1 MQDFSQLSDNDLSE
15 LLRKD
20 EEPAFREIYL
30 RYFSRVYRAAL
41 KRLNNTYEAE
51 EVVQDIFCNLW
62 KRRKEF
68 SLSKGFDCYFSGA
81 VKFEVINRL
90 AKRARQAACKKELA
104 LSFDESDYSTQYA
117 LNLHELTEQFQ
128 RSVYELPEKCRL
140 VFRLKYENEYTQR
153 EIAREL
159 NISEKTVEAHLS
171 KARKKL
177 HDALAN
183 LSGLLLLLFIR

>member
-1 MQDFSQLSDNDLSE
+1 MQDFSQLSDTDLSE

-30 RYFSRVYRAAL
+30 RYFDRVYVSAL
-41 KRLNNTYEAE
+41 KRLNNRDEAE
-51 EVVQDIFCNLW
+51 EIVQDIFCNLW
-62 KRRKEF
+62 RKRKDF
-68 SLSKGFDCYFSGA
+68 YLSKGFDCYFSGA

-90 AKRARQAACKKELA
+90 AKRARQAVYKKELA
-104 LSFDESDYSTQYA
+104 SSFDESDYSTLHT
-117 LNLHELTEQFQ
+117 LNLNELTQQ
-128 RSVYELPEKCRL
+128 LQQSVNELPEKCRL

-153 EIAREL
+153 QIAQKL

-177 HDALAN
+177 YAALGTI
-183 LSGLLLLLFIR
+183 SGLLLFFFMK